1 MTLAGIIL
9 LAIALSID
17 ACAVSFAH
25 GLIMHENRV
34 KNALLLAV
42 FTGMAQA
49 LMPLIGYFVTQPFY
63 KTIEPV
69 GKWIVFSIFLY
80 LGIKIIQEAFE
91 KDKEVPLCLSIS
103 CLFMIAIATSIDALA
118 AGVTLALTSSKILFS
133 SIIIGCTTFIFS
145 IFGFTSGCFLK
156 KFPTMYLEIFA
167 GIILILLALK
177 SIL

>member
-49 LMPLIGYFVTQPFY
+49 LMPIIGYFVTQPFY

-91 KDKEVPLCLSIS
+91 KDKEVPLCLSIL

-118 AGVTLALTSSKILFS
+118 AGVTLALTSSKIFFS
-133 SIIIGCTTFIFS
+133 AIIIGCTTFIFS
-145 IFGFTSGCFLK
+145 LFGFTSGCFLK

>member
-49 LMPLIGYFVTQPFY
+49 LMPIIGYFVTQPFY

-80 LGIKIIQEAFE
+80 LGIKII
-91 KDKEVPLCLSIS
+91 
-103 CLFMIAIATSIDALA
+103 
-118 AGVTLALTSSKILFS
+118 
-133 SIIIGCTTFIFS
+133 
-145 IFGFTSGCFLK
+145 
-156 KFPTMYLEIFA
+156 
-167 GIILILLALK
+167 
-177 SIL
+177 

>member
-49 LMPLIGYFVTQPFY
+49 LMPITGYFVTQPFY

-69 GKWIVFSIFLY
+69 GKWIVFYIFLY

-118 AGVTLALTSSKILFS
+118 AGVTLALTSSKIFFS
-133 SIIIGCTTFIFS
+133 AIIIGCTTFIFS
-145 IFGFTSGCFLK
+145 LLGFTSGCFLK

>member
-1 MTLAGIIL
+1 MTLVGIIL

-25 GLIMHENRV
+25 GLIMRENRL
-34 KNALLLAV
+34 KNALLLAI
-42 FTGMAQA
+42 FTGVAQA
-49 LMPLIGYFVTQPFY
+49 VMPLIGYFVTQPFY

-69 GKWIVFSIFLY
+69 GKWIVFCIFLY

-91 KDKEVPLCLSIS
+91 KDREVPLCLSLS

-118 AGVTLALTSSKILFS
+118 AGVTLALTSSRIFVS
-133 SIIIGCTTFIFS
+133 AIMIGCTTFLFS
-145 IFGFTSGCFLK
+145 LFGFVSGCFLK